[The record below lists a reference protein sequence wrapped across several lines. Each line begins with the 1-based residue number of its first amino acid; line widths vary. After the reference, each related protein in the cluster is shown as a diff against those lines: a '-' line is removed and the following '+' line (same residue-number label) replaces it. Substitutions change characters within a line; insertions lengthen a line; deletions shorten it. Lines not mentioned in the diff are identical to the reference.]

1 MNENQNETD
10 ESQPQHPAHPP
21 RSPRRRWWIGLAL
34 LCVLGTGVY
43 NSVIEPAIAQQG
55 RGRHGF
61 NASRV
66 MPVGAVAAKTGD
78 IHVYLNGLGTVTP
91 LNTVTVRSRVD
102 GQLMKVLFHEGQH
115 VKAGDLL
122 AEIDPRPFQVQ
133 LMQATG
139 QLARDQAL
147 LKNAQI
153 DLQRYQKLF
162 SQDSI
167 ARQQVD
173 TQKSLV
179 QQYEGAV
186 KSDQGEVDSAKLQLT
201 YSRITAPI
209 SGRVGL
215 RQVDPG
221 NIVHASD
228 SNGLVVITQL
238 QPITVIYSIP
248 EDSLPAVLKRMHAGA
263 PMPVEAWDRDLTTK
277 LATGSVMA
285 VDNQID
291 VSTGTIRIKAQFA
304 NGDETL
310 FPNQFVNVRMLVDVK
325 QGATVVP
332 SAAIQTGTSGKFVYV
347 VKPDH
352 TVTMQPVTVGPQ
364 ENGSSAIDSG
374 LKPGELVV
382 VDGADKL
389 RNGAKVELAG
399 QNGGT
404 APADG
409 NAQGSKSK
417 VAKGK
422 KGGT

>member
-1 MNENQNETD
+1 
-10 ESQPQHPAHPP
+10 
-21 RSPRRRWWIGLAL
+21 
-34 LCVLGTGVY
+34 
-43 NSVIEPAIAQQG
+43 
-55 RGRHGF
+55 
-61 NASRV
+61 
-66 MPVGAVAAKTGD
+66 
-78 IHVYLNGLGTVTP
+78 
-91 LNTVTVRSRVD
+91 
-102 GQLMKVLFHEGQH
+102 
-115 VKAGDLL
+115 
-122 AEIDPRPFQVQ
+122 
-133 LMQATG
+133 MQASG

-153 DLQRYQKLF
+153 DLQRYEKLF

-179 QQYEGAV
+179 QQYDGAV
-186 KSDQGEVDSAKLQLT
+186 KSDQGQVDSAKLQLA

-221 NIVHASD
+221 NIIHASD
-228 SNGLVVITQL
+228 TNGLVVITQM
-238 QPITVIYSIP
+238 QPITVVYSIP
-248 EDSLPAVLKRMHAGA
+248 EDSLPAVLKRLHAGA
-263 PMPVEAWDRDLTTK
+263 PMPVEAWDRDLKTK

-291 VSTGTIRIKAQFA
+291 VTTGTIRIKAKFA

-325 QGATVVP
+325 QDATVIP
-332 SAAIQTGTSGKFVYV
+332 SAAIQTGTSGSFVYV

-352 TVTMQPVTVGPQ
+352 TVAMQPVTVGPQ
-364 ENGSSAIDSG
+364 ENGNSAIDSG

-389 RNGAKVELAG
+389 RNGATVELAG
-399 QNGGT
+399 QHGGT
-404 APADG
+404 APAG
-409 NAQGSKSK
+409 AKASGGK

-422 KGGT
+422 GGA

>member
-1 MNENQNETD
+1 
-10 ESQPQHPAHPP
+10 
-21 RSPRRRWWIGLAL
+21 
-34 LCVLGTGVY
+34 
-43 NSVIEPAIAQQG
+43 
-55 RGRHGF
+55 
-61 NASRV
+61 
-66 MPVGAVAAKTGD
+66 
-78 IHVYLNGLGTVTP
+78 
-91 LNTVTVRSRVD
+91 
-102 GQLMKVLFHEGQH
+102 

-179 QQYEGAV
+179 SQYEGAI
-186 KSDQGEVDSAKLQLT
+186 KSDQGQVDSAKLQLT

-228 SNGLVVITQL
+228 TNGLVVITQM

-248 EDSLPAVLKRMHAGA
+248 EDSLPAVLKRLHAGA
-263 PMPVEAWDRDLTTK
+263 PMPVEAWDRDLKTK

-291 VSTGTIRIKAQFA
+291 VTTGTIRIKAKFV
-304 NGDETL
+304 NTDEDL

-325 QGATVVP
+325 QDATVIP
-332 SAAIQTGTSGKFVYV
+332 SAAIQAGTSGSFVYV

-352 TVTMQPVTVGPQ
+352 TVAMQPVTVGPQ
-364 ENGSSAIDSG
+364 ENGNSAIDSG

-399 QNGGT
+399 QHGGAAPGDAK
-404 APADG
+404 APAG
-409 NAQGSKSK
+409 K

-422 KGGT
+422 GGT

>member
-1 MNENQNETD
+1 MNENQNKAD
-10 ESQPQHPAHPP
+10 EPQPPRPVRPPAH
-21 RSPRRRWWIGLAL
+21 SPRRWWWIGLVL
-34 LCVLGTGVY
+34 LCVLGAGIY
-43 NSVIEPAIAQQG
+43 NYVIEPAIAQQG
-55 RGRHGF
+55 RGRHGA
-61 NASRV
+61 NAARA
-66 MPVGAVAAKTGD
+66 MPVGTAVAKSGD

-102 GQLMKVLFHEGQH
+102 GQLMQVLFHEGQH
-115 VKAGDLL
+115 VKAGALL

-133 LMQATG
+133 LMQASG

-153 DLQRYQKLF
+153 DLQRYEKLF

-179 QQYEGAV
+179 HQYDGAV
-186 KSDQGEVDSAKLQLT
+186 KSDQGQVDSAKLQLA
-201 YSRITAPI
+201 YSHITAPI

-221 NIVHASD
+221 NIIHASD
-228 SNGLVVITQL
+228 TNGLVVITQM
-238 QPITVIYSIP
+238 QPITVVYSIP
-248 EDSLPAVLKRMHAGA
+248 EDSLPAVLKRLHAGA
-263 PMPVEAWDRDLTTK
+263 PMPVEAWDRDLKTK

-291 VSTGTIRIKAQFA
+291 VTTGTIRIKAKFA

-325 QGATVVP
+325 QDATVIP
-332 SAAIQTGTSGKFVYV
+332 SAAIQTGTSGSFVYV

-352 TVTMQPVTVGPQ
+352 TVAMQPVTVGPQ
-364 ENGSSAIDSG
+364 ENGNSAIDSG

-399 QNGGT
+399 QHGGA
-404 APADG
+404 APAG
-409 NAQGSKSK
+409 AKASGSK

-422 KGGT
+422 GGA